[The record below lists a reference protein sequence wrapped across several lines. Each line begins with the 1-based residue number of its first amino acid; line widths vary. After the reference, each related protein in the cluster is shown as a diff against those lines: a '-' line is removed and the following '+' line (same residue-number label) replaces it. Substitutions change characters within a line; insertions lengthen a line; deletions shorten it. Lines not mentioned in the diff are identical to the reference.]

1 MASIVRRS
9 KKGLLSEKDYRS
21 ITAQMPIACVDIL
34 PVVIDQ
40 DTGLVAQVGLIKR
53 VFQNREVWCHLGGR
67 VLLGEHLDHAVL
79 RHVNA
84 TIGDLPAA
92 AQLSQES
99 FFTNQFFRQREQGF
113 GFDPSKHA
121 IATCYTLTMPR
132 AAAVTVSEEGE
143 ALAFQWFPRERLP
156 TAENLWPGTAE
167 MVAALPEHNLALVYE
182 SLHADYV
189 LHNELMWQTPALAMT
204 AMAFLLTIAL
214 SDAPT
219 MARVLAGGLS
229 AFTAVAGAQLFAK
242 HSTNQLAKADQLW
255 DYEKRL
261 QMPQLHRKP
270 EPEVRGTERLSRRLG
285 RWFRHPI
292 GSMEKRLARY
302 RSRRLWFVALL
313 LFAAVSVAA
322 VVVALLP

>member
-1 MASIVRRS
+1 MVSIARRS
-9 KKGLLSEKDYRS
+9 QKGLLSEKDYRS
-21 ITAQMPIACVDIL
+21 ITAQTPVACVDIL
-34 PVVIDQ
+34 PIMIDH

-53 VFQNREVWCHLGGR
+53 VFQDREVWCHLGGR
-67 VLLGEHLDHAVL
+67 VLLDEHLDHAAL

-84 TIGDLPAA
+84 TIGDLPES
-92 AQLSQES
+92 AQLSREP
-99 FFTNQFFRQREQGF
+99 FFTNQFFRRREQGF

-121 IATCYTLTMPR
+121 IATCYTLTMPSR
-132 AAAVTVSEEGE
+132 AVVTVSEEGE
-143 ALAFQWFPRERLP
+143 ALAFQWFPRECLP
-156 TAENLWPGTAE
+156 AGDLWPGTAE
-167 MVAALPEHNLALVYE
+167 MVAALPEYNLALVYE

-189 LHNELMWQTPALAMT
+189 SHNELMWQTPALAMT

-219 MARVLAGGLS
+219 IARVLAGGLS

-242 HSTNQLAKADQLW
+242 HSANQLAKADQLW
-255 DYEKRL
+255 HYEKRL
-261 QMPQLHRKP
+261 QMPQLHKKS
-270 EPEVRGTERLSRRLG
+270 EPEFRAAERLTERLG

-292 GSMEKRLARY
+292 DSLEKRLARY
-302 RSRRLWFVALL
+302 RSRGLWFVALI